1 MRESQGCRSAALT
14 PTPLAPLGAGPA
26 PAALAAG
33 PAPGDPAV
41 ASTAAIAAALAAV
54 APVVVVAAV
63 AAVGSSLELPPRAS
77 WVTEMHHCACSF
89 PLHLYSSLLLLLS
102 YSSPPKPS
110 GA

>member
-1 MRESQGCRSAALT
+1 
-14 PTPLAPLGAGPA
+14 
-26 PAALAAG
+26 
-33 PAPGDPAV
+33 V

-89 PLHLYSSLLLLLS
+89 PLHLSSSLLLLLS